1 MFKRVMEK
9 LQRSSIESDLKT
21 FKRTLTQIDSFS
33 ETLKS
38 LCDDE
43 LKAQLQSLC
52 APISPP
58 MNIPTQ
64 VKVFAFVSEV
74 SNRLLGMRPFGSQML
89 AGLAL
94 HDGYIVDMKTGEG
107 KTLAAAAPVIVN
119 ALAGRK
125 VHVLTFNDYLA
136 KRDSHFLQPLY
147 QFFGLSVG
155 MIQAGMSGKQRRK
168 AHACDIVYATAREVG
183 FDYLRDQ
190 LVHYKQQKVLSEL
203 DVAIVDEADSILIDE
218 ARIPLVISGDIH
230 QNNDQ
235 LTRIATVIKQLD
247 KTNDYAVDEFSTSVH
262 LTDSGSRKIEQ
273 QFGCKNLFDID
284 NLPLLTSVNL
294 ALHVEVL
301 LVKDIDY
308 IVKDNCIKLVDEFTG
323 RIAEKHRWPDGMQS
337 ALESKEGLPVKKE
350 GQTLGSITLQH
361 LMCLFKKV
369 SGMTGTAVLAAQE
382 FELLYQLKTCV
393 IPPRKPCIRIDKPD
407 RVFSTKAEKTIAI
420 CNEISLIQR
429 TGQPVLV
436 GTPNVRESENLYA
449 LLVEKGIECCLLNAK
464 NDEQEAQII
473 AQAGAWGAVTICT
486 NLAGRGTDI
495 LLGAKDTAS
504 NIQVKKAGGLH
515 IIGTSRFESRRIDD
529 QLRGRAARQGEPGSS
544 QYFVSLEDKLFNHL
558 GQDGLLSGK
567 SDTGELLSNAR
578 ISKKIAHGQ
587 RVLEGANLDRR
598 KALYKYSDL
607 VEQQR
612 QMIHQLRNDILQ
624 GEGAEEFKSKVTS
637 RWQNLSTVVSDEK
650 LNEALNIVVMHA
662 IDKLWVQHLS
672 EIDYIKEGINLVG
685 TAGSSFMLSGNEPYH
700 VFIHQV
706 QQVFE
711 QLLAELKTAVVDLFN
726 NLAIDENGIN
736 PNSEL
741 FAMTKSTSSYVVA
754 DNPFDAVDRQFIA
767 SIWKKLKLE

>member
-9 LQRSSIESDLKT
+9 LQRSPIESDLKP
-21 FKRTLTQIDSFS
+21 FKKTLAEIDLFS

-52 APISPP
+52 ASIALP
-58 MNIPTQ
+58 MNTPTQ
-64 VKVFAFVSEV
+64 VKIFAFVSEV
-74 SNRLLGMRPFGSQML
+74 SNRILGMRPFDSQML

-136 KRDSHFLQPLY
+136 KRDSHFLKPVY

-155 MIQAGMSGKQRRK
+155 MIQAGMSGEQRK
-168 AHACDIVYATAREVG
+168 KTHACDIVFATAREVG

-190 LVHYKQQKVLSEL
+190 LVHYTQQKVLSGL

-230 QNNDQ
+230 QSNDQ
-235 LTRIATVIKQLD
+235 LTHIATVIKQLD
-247 KTNDYAVDEFSTSVH
+247 KTNDYATDELSTTVH
-262 LTDSGSRKIEQ
+262 LTESGSRKIEQ
-273 QFGCKNLFDID
+273 QFGCENLFDID

-308 IVKDNCIKLVDEFTG
+308 IVKDNSIKLIDEFTG
-323 RIAEKHRWPDGMQS
+323 RIAEKRRWPDGMQS
-337 ALESKEGLPVKKE
+337 ALESKEGLPVKSE

-361 LMCLFKKV
+361 LMCLFNKV
-369 SGMTGTAVLAAQE
+369 SGMTGTAVMAAQE
-382 FELLYQLKTCV
+382 FDQLYQLKTCV
-393 IPPRKPCIRIDKPD
+393 IPPRQACIRIDKPD

-420 CNEISLIQR
+420 CYEIASIQR

-436 GTPNVRESENLYA
+436 GTSNVRESEDLYVF
-449 LLVEKGIECCLLNAK
+449 LVNKGIECCLLNAK
-464 NDEQEAQII
+464 NDEQEAQIV
-473 AQAGAWGAVTICT
+473 AQAGALGAVTICT

-495 LLGAKDTAS
+495 LLGAKDTAH
-504 NIQVKKAGGLH
+504 NLQVKKAGGLH

-529 QLRGRAARQGEPGSS
+529 QLRGRAARQGDPGSS

-558 GQDGLLSGK
+558 GGDGLLSGK
-567 SDTGELLSNAR
+567 SDTGELVSSAH

-612 QMIHQLRNDILQ
+612 QVIHQLRDEILLSD
-624 GEGAEEFKSKVTS
+624 GAHQFKSKVTQ
-637 RWQNLSTVVSDEK
+637 RWQSLSAVVSDDK
-650 LNEALNIVVMHA
+650 LNEALNIVVIHA
-662 IDKLWVQHLS
+662 IDKIWVQYLS

-685 TAGSSFMLSGNEPYH
+685 VTGTSFMLSGNEPYH
-700 VFIHQV
+700 LFVQQA

-711 QLLAELKTAVVDLFN
+711 QLLAELKEAVADLFN
-726 NLAIDENGIN
+726 NIAIDENGID

-754 DNPFDAVDRQFIA
+754 DNPFEAVDKRFIA
-767 SIWKKLKLE
+767 SIWKKLKLR

>member
-1 MFKRVMEK
+1 MLKRVMAK
-9 LQRSSIESDLKT
+9 LQMSPIEHDLKP
-21 FKRTLTQIDSFS
+21 FKKTLAQIDSFAAP
-33 ETLKS
+33 LKS

-43 LKAQLQSLC
+43 LRAQLQSLF
-52 APISPP
+52 AVISPP
-58 MNIPTQ
+58 MNSDTKAKI
-64 VKVFAFVSEV
+64 FAFVAEA
-74 SNRLLGMRPFGSQML
+74 SNRLLRMRPFDSQML

-94 HDGYIVDMKTGEG
+94 HDGFIVDMQTGEG
-107 KTLAAAAPVIVN
+107 KTLAAAAPVIAN
-119 ALAGRK
+119 ALAGHK

-155 MIQAGMSGKQRRK
+155 MIQAGMSGEQRKK
-168 AHACDIVYATAREVG
+168 AHACDIVFATAREVG

-190 LVHYKQQKVLSEL
+190 LVHYTQQRVLSGL

-230 QNNDQ
+230 QSNDQ
-235 LTRIATVIKQLD
+235 LTHIATVIKQLD
-247 KTNDYAVDEFSTSVH
+247 KTNDYATDELSTSVH
-262 LTDSGSRKIEQ
+262 LTESGSRKIEQ

-294 ALHVEVL
+294 ALHVEIL

-308 IVKDNCIKLVDEFTG
+308 IVKDNSIKLIDEFTG
-323 RIAEKHRWPDGMQS
+323 RIAEKRRWPDGMQS
-337 ALESKEGLPVKKE
+337 ALESKEGLPVKRE

-382 FELLYQLKTCV
+382 FDQLYQLKTCV

-420 CNEISLIQR
+420 CNEIASIQR

-436 GTPNVRESENLYA
+436 GTSNVRESENVYA
-449 LLVEKGIECCLLNAK
+449 LLVEKGIECCLLNTK
-464 NDEQEAQII
+464 NDEQEAQIV
-473 AQAGAWGAVTICT
+473 AQAGAFGAVTICT

-495 LLGAKDTAS
+495 LLGAKDTAR
-504 NIQVKKAGGLH
+504 NLQVKKAGGLH
-515 IIGTSRFESRRIDD
+515 IIGTSRFESRRVDD

-558 GQDGLLSGK
+558 GGDGLLSGK
-567 SDTGELLSNAR
+567 SGTGELESSAR

-612 QMIHQLRNDILQ
+612 QVIHQLRDEILL
-624 GEGAEEFKSKVTS
+624 GDGADQFKSKVIR
-637 RWQNLSTVVSDEK
+637 RWQSLSAVVSDDK
-650 LNEALNIVVMHA
+650 LNEALNILIMHA
-662 IDKLWVQHLS
+662 IDKIWVQHLS

-685 TAGSSFMLSGNEPYH
+685 ATGTSFMLSGNEPNH
-700 VFIHQV
+700 VFVQQA

-711 QLLAELKTAVVDLFN
+711 QLLTELKAAVVDLFN
-726 NLAIDENGIN
+726 NVAIDENGID

-741 FAMTKSTSSYVVA
+741 FAMTKSTSSYVLA
-754 DNPFDAVDRQFIA
+754 DNPFDAADRRLIA
-767 SIWKKLKLE
+767 SIWKKLRLG

>member
-1 MFKRVMEK
+1 MEK
-9 LQRSSIESDLKT
+9 LQRSSIESGLKP

-52 APISPP
+52 ASISPP

-64 VKVFAFVSEV
+64 VKIFAFVSEI
-74 SNRLLGMRPFGSQML
+74 SNRLLGMRPFDSQML

-147 QFFGLSVG
+147 HFFGLSVD
-155 MIQAGMSGKQRRK
+155 MIQAGMSGKQRKK

-190 LVHYKQQKVLSEL
+190 LVHYKQQKVLSGL

-235 LTRIATVIKQLD
+235 LTHIATVIKQLD

-273 QFGCKNLFDID
+273 QFGCENLFDID

-308 IVKDNCIKLVDEFTG
+308 IVKDNSIKLVDEFTG
-323 RIAEKHRWPDGMQS
+323 RVAEKHRWPDGMQS

-436 GTPNVRESENLYA
+436 GTPNVRESEKLYA

-612 QMIHQLRNDILQ
+612 QMIHLLRNDILL
-624 GEGAEEFKSKVTS
+624 GDGAEQFKSKVTP

-700 VFIHQV
+700 VFVQQV

-711 QLLAELKTAVVDLFN
+711 QLLAELKTVVVDLFN

-741 FAMTKSTSSYVVA
+741 FTMTKSTSSYVVA

-767 SIWKKLKLE
+767 SIWKKLKLA

>member
-1 MFKRVMEK
+1 MLKRVMEK
-9 LQRSSIESDLKT
+9 LQRSPIEYDLKP
-21 FKRTLTQIDSFS
+21 FKKTLSQIDSF
-33 ETLKS
+33 TAS
-38 LCDDE
+38 LQPLSDEE

-52 APISPP
+52 AVISPP
-58 MNIPTQ
+58 ISSESKT
-64 VKVFAFVSEV
+64 KIFAFVSEV
-74 SNRLLGMRPFGSQML
+74 SNRLLNMRPFDSQLL
-89 AGLAL
+89 AGQAL
-94 HDGYIVDMKTGEG
+94 HDGFIVDMKTGEG
-107 KTLAAAAPVIVN
+107 KTLAAAAPVIAN
-119 ALAGRK
+119 ALAGHK

-136 KRDSHFLQPLY
+136 KRDSQFLQPLY

-155 MIQAGMSGKQRRK
+155 IIQAGMSSEQRK
-168 AHACDIVYATAREVG
+168 EAHACNIVFATAREVG

-190 LVHYKQQKVLSEL
+190 LVHYSEQKVLSGL

-230 QNNDQ
+230 QDNDQ
-235 LTRIATVIKQLD
+235 LTKIAMVVKQLD
-247 KTNDYAVDEFSTSVH
+247 KTSDYERDELSTAVH
-262 LTDSGSRKIEQ
+262 LTESGSRKIEQ
-273 QFGCKNLFDID
+273 QFGCENLFDID
-284 NLPLLTSVNL
+284 NLALLTSVNL

-308 IVKDNCIKLVDEFTG
+308 IVKDQSIKLIDEFTG
-323 RIAEKHRWPDGMQS
+323 RIAEKRRWPDGMQS
-337 ALESKEGLPVKKE
+337 ALESKESLPVKME

-361 LMCLFKKV
+361 LMRQFTKI

-382 FELLYQLKTCV
+382 FEQLYQLKTCV
-393 IPPRKPCIRIDKPD
+393 IPPRNPCIRIDKPD
-407 RVFSTKAEKTIAI
+407 RVFSTKVEKSTAI
-420 CNEISLIQR
+420 CNEIIAIQV

-449 LLVEKGIECCLLNAK
+449 LLTEKGIECCLLNAK
-464 NDEQEAQII
+464 NDEQEAQIV
-473 AQAGAWGAVTICT
+473 AQAGALGAVTICT

-495 LLGAKDTAS
+495 LLGANNTAG
-504 NIQVKKAGGLH
+504 NEQVKAAGGLH
-515 IIGTSRFESRRIDD
+515 IIGTSRFESRRIDN

-558 GQDGLLSGK
+558 VVDGLLSGK
-567 SDTGELLSNAR
+567 TDTGELDASAR

-598 KALYKYSDL
+598 KTLYKYSDL

-612 QMIHQLRNDILQ
+612 QVIHQLRDEVLLRA
-624 GEGAEEFKSKVTS
+624 GAHQFKSEITP
-637 RWQNLSTVVSDEK
+637 RWQSLSRVVSENK

-662 IDKLWVQHLS
+662 IDKLWLQHLS
-672 EIDYIKEGINLVG
+672 EIDYIKEGNNLMGAAG
-685 TAGSSFMLSGNEPYH
+685 TSFMFGGSDPYH
-700 VFIHQV
+700 SFVQQA

-711 QLLAELKTAVVDLFN
+711 QLLTELETEVIDLFN
-726 NLAIDENGIN
+726 NVVLDENGID

-754 DNPFDAVDRQFIA
+754 DNPFDAVDNRFMAQV
-767 SIWKKLKLE
+767 WKKLKLR

>member
-1 MFKRVMEK
+1 MEK
-9 LQRSSIESDLKT
+9 LQRSPIESDLKP
-21 FKRTLTQIDSFS
+21 FKKTLAQIDSFAAS
-33 ETLKS
+33 LKS

-43 LKAQLQSLC
+43 LRAQLQSLL
-52 APISPP
+52 AVISPP
-58 MNIPTQ
+58 MNSDTKAKI
-64 VKVFAFVSEV
+64 FAFVSEV
-74 SNRLLGMRPFGSQML
+74 SNRLLSMRPFDSQML

-155 MIQAGMSGKQRRK
+155 MIQADMSGEQRKK
-168 AHACDIVYATAREVG
+168 AHACDIVFATAREVG

-190 LVHYKQQKVLSEL
+190 LVHYKQQKVLSGL

-235 LTRIATVIKQLD
+235 LTHIATVIKQLD
-247 KTNDYAVDEFSTSVH
+247 KTSDYAIDELSTSVH
-262 LTDSGSRKIEQ
+262 LTESGIRKIEQ

-308 IVKDNCIKLVDEFTG
+308 IVKDNSIKLIDEFTG
-323 RIAEKHRWPDGMQS
+323 RIAEKRRWPDGMQS
-337 ALESKEGLPVKKE
+337 ALESKEGLPVKRE

-382 FELLYQLKTCV
+382 FDQLYQLKTCV
-393 IPPRKPCIRIDKPD
+393 IPPCKPCIRIDKPD
-407 RVFSTKAEKTIAI
+407 RVFSTKAEKIIAI
-420 CNEISLIQR
+420 CNEIASIQR

-464 NDEQEAQII
+464 NDEQEAQIV
-473 AQAGAWGAVTICT
+473 ALAGAWGAVTICT

-495 LLGAKDTAS
+495 LLGAKDTAR
-504 NIQVKKAGGLH
+504 NLQVKKAGGLH

-529 QLRGRAARQGEPGSS
+529 QLRGRAARQGDPGSS

-558 GQDGLLSGK
+558 RGDGLLSGK
-567 SDTGELLSNAR
+567 SDTGELVSNAR

-598 KALYKYSDL
+598 KAIYKYSDL

-612 QMIHQLRNDILQ
+612 QVLHQLRDEILQ
-624 GEGAEEFKSKVTS
+624 GDGADQFKSKVTR
-637 RWQNLSTVVSDEK
+637 RWQSLSTVVNDDK

-662 IDKLWVQHLS
+662 IDKIWVQHLS
-672 EIDYIKEGINLVG
+672 EIDYIKEGINLVD
-685 TAGSSFMLSGNEPYH
+685 TAGTNFMRGDNEPYH
-700 VFIHQV
+700 VFVQQA

-711 QLLAELKTAVVDLFN
+711 QLLAELKAAVVDLFN
-726 NLAIDENGIN
+726 NVAIDENGIS

-754 DNPFDAVDRQFIA
+754 DNPFDAVDRRFIA
-767 SIWKKLKLE
+767 NIWKKLKLR

>member
-1 MFKRVMEK
+1 MEK
-9 LQRSSIESDLKT
+9 LQRSSIESDLKP
-21 FKRTLTQIDSFS
+21 FKKTLTQINSFS

-52 APISPP
+52 ASISPP
-58 MNIPTQ
+58 MNISTQ
-64 VKVFAFVSEV
+64 VKIFASVSEI
-74 SNRLLGMRPFGSQML
+74 SNRLLGMRPFDSQML

-155 MIQAGMSGKQRRK
+155 MIQADMSCKQRKK

-190 LVHYKQQKVLSEL
+190 LVHYKQQKVLSGL

-235 LTRIATVIKQLD
+235 LTHIATVIKQLD

-273 QFGCKNLFDID
+273 QFGCENLFDID

-294 ALHVEVL
+294 ALHVEAL

-308 IVKDNCIKLVDEFTG
+308 IVKDKSIKLVDEFTG

-382 FELLYQLKTCV
+382 FEQLYQLKTCV

-650 LNEALNIVVMHA
+650 LNEALNIVVMHS

-700 VFIHQV
+700 VFIQQV

>member
-1 MFKRVMEK
+1 MEK
-9 LQRSSIESDLKT
+9 LQRSSIESDLKP
-21 FKRTLTQIDSFS
+21 FKKTLTQINSFS

-52 APISPP
+52 ASISPP
-58 MNIPTQ
+58 MNISTQ
-64 VKVFAFVSEV
+64 VKIFASVSEI
-74 SNRLLGMRPFGSQML
+74 SNRLLGMRPFDSQML

-155 MIQAGMSGKQRRK
+155 MIQADMSCKQRKK

-190 LVHYKQQKVLSEL
+190 LVHYKQQKVLSGL

-235 LTRIATVIKQLD
+235 LTHIATVIKQLD

-273 QFGCKNLFDID
+273 QFGCENLFDID

-308 IVKDNCIKLVDEFTG
+308 IVKDNSIKLVDEFTG

-382 FELLYQLKTCV
+382 FEQLYQLKTCV

-726 NLAIDENGIN
+726 KLAIDENGIN

>member
-9 LQRSSIESDLKT
+9 LQRSSIESDLKP
-21 FKRTLTQIDSFS
+21 FKKTLTQINSFS

-52 APISPP
+52 ASISPP
-58 MNIPTQ
+58 MNISTQ
-64 VKVFAFVSEV
+64 VKIFASVSEI
-74 SNRLLGMRPFGSQML
+74 SNRLLGMRPFDSQML

-155 MIQAGMSGKQRRK
+155 MIQADMSCKQRKK

-190 LVHYKQQKVLSEL
+190 LVHYKQQKVLSGL

-235 LTRIATVIKQLD
+235 LTHIATVIKQLD

-273 QFGCKNLFDID
+273 QFGCENLFDID

-308 IVKDNCIKLVDEFTG
+308 IVKDNSIKLVDEFTG

-685 TAGSSFMLSGNEPYH
+685 TAGTSFMLSGNEPYH
-700 VFIHQV
+700 VFIQQV

-711 QLLAELKTAVVDLFN
+711 QLLAELKTVVVDLFN

>member
-1 MFKRVMEK
+1 MEK
-9 LQRSSIESDLKT
+9 LQRSPIESDLKP

-33 ETLKS
+33 DTLKS

-52 APISPP
+52 ASISPP
-58 MNIPTQ
+58 MNTATQ
-64 VKVFAFVSEV
+64 VKFFAFVSEV
-74 SNRLLGMRPFGSQML
+74 SNRLLGMRPFDSQML

-119 ALAGRK
+119 ALVGRK

-155 MIQAGMSGKQRRK
+155 MIQAGMSGEQRKK
-168 AHACDIVYATAREVG
+168 AHACDIVFATAREVG

-190 LVHYKQQKVLSEL
+190 LVHYTQQKVLSGL

-230 QNNDQ
+230 QSNDQ
-235 LTRIATVIKQLD
+235 LTHIATVIKQLD
-247 KTNDYAVDEFSTSVH
+247 KTNDYAIDELGTSVH
-262 LTDSGSRKIEQ
+262 LTESGSRKIEQ
-273 QFGCKNLFDID
+273 QFGCENLFDID

-301 LVKDIDY
+301 LVKDIDL
-308 IVKDNCIKLVDEFTG
+308 IDEFTG
-323 RIAEKHRWPDGMQS
+323 RIAEKRRWPDGMQS
-337 ALESKEGLPVKKE
+337 ALESKEGLPVKRE

-361 LMCLFKKV
+361 LMSLFNKV

-382 FELLYQLKTCV
+382 FDQLYQLKTCV

-407 RVFSTKAEKTIAI
+407 RVFSTKAEKNIAI
-420 CNEISLIQR
+420 CNEISSIQR

-436 GTPNVRESENLYA
+436 GTSNVRESENLYA
-449 LLVEKGIECCLLNAK
+449 LLIEKGIECYLLNAK
-464 NDEQEAQII
+464 NDEQEAQIV
-473 AQAGAWGAVTICT
+473 AQAGALGAVTICT

-495 LLGAKDTAS
+495 LLGAKDTAR
-504 NIQVKKAGGLH
+504 NLQVKKAGGLH

-529 QLRGRAARQGEPGSS
+529 QLRGRAARQGDPGSS

-558 GQDGLLSGK
+558 GGDGLLSGK
-567 SDTGELLSNAR
+567 SDTGELVSSAR

-598 KALYKYSDL
+598 KALYKYSDF

-612 QMIHQLRNDILQ
+612 QVIHQLRDEILL
-624 GEGAEEFKSKVTS
+624 GDGADQFKSKVTR
-637 RWQNLSTVVSDEK
+637 RWQSLSTVVSGDK

-662 IDKLWVQHLS
+662 IDKIWVQYLS

-685 TAGSSFMLSGNEPYH
+685 TAGTSFMLSGNEPYH
-700 VFIHQV
+700 VFV
-706 QQVFE
+706 QQAKQVFE
-711 QLLAELKTAVVDLFN
+711 QLLAELKAAVVDLFN
-726 NLAIDENGIN
+726 NVAIGENGID

-754 DNPFDAVDRQFIA
+754 DNPFDSVDRQFIA
-767 SIWKKLKLE
+767 SIWKKLKLR

>member
-1 MFKRVMEK
+1 MEK
-9 LQRSSIESDLKT
+9 LQRSSIESDLKP
-21 FKRTLTQIDSFS
+21 FKKTLTQINSFS

-52 APISPP
+52 ASISPP
-58 MNIPTQ
+58 MNISTQ
-64 VKVFAFVSEV
+64 VKIFASVSEI
-74 SNRLLGMRPFGSQML
+74 SNRLLGMRPFDSQML

-155 MIQAGMSGKQRRK
+155 MIQADMSCKQRKK

-190 LVHYKQQKVLSEL
+190 LVHYKQQKVLSGL

-235 LTRIATVIKQLD
+235 LTHIATVIKQLD

-273 QFGCKNLFDID
+273 QFGCENLFDID

-308 IVKDNCIKLVDEFTG
+308 IVKDNSIKLVDEFTG

-685 TAGSSFMLSGNEPYH
+685 TAGTSFMLSGNEPYH

>member
-1 MFKRVMEK
+1 MEK
-9 LQRSSIESDLKT
+9 LQRSPIESDLKP

-33 ETLKS
+33 ETLKLLS
-38 LCDDE
+38 DDE
-43 LKAQLQSLC
+43 LKAQLQLLC
-52 APISPP
+52 ASISPP
-58 MNIPTQ
+58 MNTPTQ
-64 VKVFAFVSEV
+64 VKIFAFVSEV
-74 SNRLLGMRPFGSQML
+74 ANRLLGMRPFDSQIL

-107 KTLAAAAPVIVN
+107 KTLAAAAPVIFN

-136 KRDSHFLQPLY
+136 KRDSHLLQPLY

-155 MIQAGMSGKQRRK
+155 MIQAGMSGEQRKK
-168 AHACDIVYATAREVG
+168 AHACDIVFATAREVG

-190 LVHYKQQKVLSEL
+190 LVHYTQQKVLSGL

-230 QNNDQ
+230 QRNEQ
-235 LTRIATVIKQLD
+235 LTHIVTVIKQLN
-247 KTNDYAVDEFSTSVH
+247 KTNDYAIDELSTSVH
-262 LTDSGSRKIEQ
+262 LTESGSRKIEQ
-273 QFGCKNLFDID
+273 QLGCKNLFDTD

-308 IVKDNCIKLVDEFTG
+308 IVKDNSIKLIDEFTG
-323 RIAEKHRWPDGMQS
+323 RIAEKRRWPDGMQS
-337 ALESKEGLPVKKE
+337 ALESKEGLPVKRE

-361 LMCLFKKV
+361 LMRLFKKV
-369 SGMTGTAVLAAQE
+369 GGMTGTAVLAAQE
-382 FELLYQLKTCV
+382 FEQLYQLKTCV
-393 IPPRKPCIRIDKPD
+393 IPSRKPCIRIDKPD
-407 RVFSTKAEKTIAI
+407 RVFSTKAHKNIAI
-420 CNEISLIQR
+420 CNEIASIQR

-436 GTPNVRESENLYA
+436 GTSNVRESEDLYDF
-449 LLVEKGIECCLLNAK
+449 LVKKGIECCLLNAK
-464 NDEQEAQII
+464 NDEQEAQIV

-495 LLGAKDTAS
+495 LLGAKDTAH
-504 NIQVKKAGGLH
+504 NLQVKKAGGLH

-529 QLRGRAARQGEPGSS
+529 QLRGRAARQGDPGSS

-558 GQDGLLSGK
+558 GNDGLLSGK
-567 SDTGELLSNAR
+567 SGTEELVSSVR
-578 ISKKIAHGQ
+578 ISKKIAQGQ

-612 QMIHQLRNDILQ
+612 QVIHQLRDDILL
-624 GEGAEEFKSKVTS
+624 GDGAHQFKSKVTQ
-637 RWQNLSTVVSDEK
+637 RWQSLSTVVSDDK

-662 IDKLWVQHLS
+662 IDKIWVQHLF
-672 EIDYIKEGINLVG
+672 EIDYIKEGINLVA
-685 TAGSSFMLSGNEPYH
+685 TAGTSFMRGGNEPYH
-700 VFIHQV
+700 VFVQQA

-711 QLLAELKTAVVDLFN
+711 QLLAELKAAVVDLFN
-726 NLAIDENGIN
+726 NVAIDENGID

-754 DNPFDAVDRQFIA
+754 DNPFDAVDRRFIA
-767 SIWKKLKLE
+767 NIWKKLKLK

>member
-9 LQRSSIESDLKT
+9 LQRSPIESDLMSYK
-21 FKRTLTQIDSFS
+21 KTLTQIDSFS

-43 LKAQLQSLC
+43 LKEQLQSLC
-52 APISPP
+52 TSISPP
-58 MNIPTQ
+58 MNSTTQ
-64 VKVFAFVSEV
+64 VKIFAFVSEV
-74 SNRLLGMRPFGSQML
+74 ANRLLGMRPFDSQML

-119 ALAGRK
+119 ALVGRK

-136 KRDSHFLQPLY
+136 KRDSQFLQPLY

-155 MIQAGMSGKQRRK
+155 MIQAGMSSDQRK
-168 AHACDIVYATAREVG
+168 NAHACDIVFATAREVG

-190 LVHYKQQKVLSEL
+190 LVHYTQQKVLSGL

-218 ARIPLVISGDIH
+218 ARIPLIISGDIQ

-235 LTRIATVIKQLD
+235 LIHIATVIKQLD
-247 KTNDYAVDEFSTSVH
+247 KTTDYATDELSTSVH
-262 LTDSGSRKIEQ
+262 LTESGSRKIEQ
-273 QFGCKNLFDID
+273 QFGCENLFDID
-284 NLPLLTSVNL
+284 NLHLLTSVNL

-301 LVKDIDY
+301 LTKDIDY
-308 IVKDNCIKLVDEFTG
+308 IVKDSGIKLIDEFTG
-323 RIAEKHRWPDGMQS
+323 RIAEKRRWPDGMQS
-337 ALESKEGLPVKKE
+337 ALESKEGLPIKRE

-361 LMCLFKKV
+361 LMRLFKQV
-369 SGMTGTAVLAAQE
+369 SGMTGTAVLASQE
-382 FELLYQLKTCV
+382 FNQLYQLKTCV

-407 RVFSTKAEKTIAI
+407 RVFSTKAEKNSAI
-420 CNEISLIQR
+420 CNEISSIQR

-436 GTPNVRESENLYA
+436 GTPNVRESEKLYA
-449 LLVEKGIECCLLNAK
+449 LLVEKGIDCYLLNAK

-473 AQAGAWGAVTICT
+473 AQAGALGAVTICT

-495 LLGAKDTAS
+495 LLETKDTAR
-504 NIQVKKAGGLH
+504 NLQVKKLGGLH

-529 QLRGRAARQGEPGSS
+529 QLRGRAARQGDPGSS
-544 QYFVSLEDKLFNHL
+544 QYFVSMEDKLFNHL
-558 GQDGLLSGK
+558 GGDGLLSGK
-567 SDTGELLSNAR
+567 SDTGELVSNAR
-578 ISKKIAHGQ
+578 ISKNIAHGQ

-598 KALYKYSDL
+598 KVLYKYSDL

-612 QMIHQLRNDILQ
+612 QVIHQLRDEILL
-624 GEGAEEFKSKVTS
+624 GAGTEQFKSKVS
-637 RWQNLSTVVSDEK
+637 QRWQSLSKVVTDDK
-650 LNEALNIVVMHA
+650 LNEALSIVVMHA
-662 IDKLWVQHLS
+662 LDKIWVQYLS
-672 EIDYIKEGINLVG
+672 EIDYIKEGINLVD
-685 TAGSSFMLSGNEPYH
+685 TAGTSFMLSGNEPYH
-700 VFIHQV
+700 VFLQ
-706 QQVFE
+706 QAKQVFE
-711 QLLAELKTAVVDLFN
+711 QLLAELKSAVVDLFN
-726 NLAIDENGIN
+726 NVAIGENGID
-736 PNSEL
+736 PNSEI

-767 SIWKKLKLE
+767 SIWKKLKLR

>member
-9 LQRSSIESDLKT
+9 LQRSSIESDLKP

-52 APISPP
+52 ASISPP

-64 VKVFAFVSEV
+64 VKIFAFVSEI
-74 SNRLLGMRPFGSQML
+74 SNRLLGMRPFDSQML

-147 QFFGLSVG
+147 HFFGLSVD
-155 MIQAGMSGKQRRK
+155 MIQAGMSGKQRKK

-190 LVHYKQQKVLSEL
+190 LVHYKQQKVLSGL

-235 LTRIATVIKQLD
+235 LTHIATVIKQLD

-262 LTDSGSRKIEQ
+262 LTESGSRKIEQ
-273 QFGCKNLFDID
+273 QFGCENLFDID

-308 IVKDNCIKLVDEFTG
+308 IVKDNSIKLVDEFTG

-369 SGMTGTAVLAAQE
+369 SGMTGTAVLAAQD
-382 FELLYQLKTCV
+382 FEQLYRLKTCV

-407 RVFSTKAEKTIAI
+407 RVFSTKAEKIIAI

-473 AQAGAWGAVTICT
+473 AQAGALGAVTICT

-558 GQDGLLSGK
+558 GQGGLLSGK

-587 RVLEGANLDRR
+587 RVLEGADLDRR

-612 QMIHQLRNDILQ
+612 QMIHQLRNDILL
-624 GEGAEEFKSKVTS
+624 GEGAEQFKSKVTP
-637 RWQNLSTVVSDEK
+637 RWQSLSTVVSDEK

-685 TAGSSFMLSGNEPYH
+685 TAGTSFMLSGNEPYH
-700 VFIHQV
+700 VFVQQV

-711 QLLAELKTAVVDLFN
+711 QLLAELKTVVVDLFN

-767 SIWKKLKLE
+767 SIWKKLKLA

>member
-1 MFKRVMEK
+1 M
-9 LQRSSIESDLKT
+9 
-21 FKRTLTQIDSFS
+21 
-33 ETLKS
+33 KS

-52 APISPP
+52 ASISPP
-58 MNIPTQ
+58 MNISTQ
-64 VKVFAFVSEV
+64 VKIFASVSEI
-74 SNRLLGMRPFGSQML
+74 SNRLLGMRPFDSQML

-155 MIQAGMSGKQRRK
+155 MIQADMSCKQRKK

-190 LVHYKQQKVLSEL
+190 LVHYKQQKVLSGL

-235 LTRIATVIKQLD
+235 LTHIATVIKQLD

-273 QFGCKNLFDID
+273 QFGCENLFDID

-308 IVKDNCIKLVDEFTG
+308 IVKDNSIKLVDEFTG

-685 TAGSSFMLSGNEPYH
+685 TAGTSFMLSGNEPYH
-700 VFIHQV
+700 VFIQQV

-711 QLLAELKTAVVDLFN
+711 QLLAELKTVVVDLFN

>member
-1 MFKRVMEK
+1 MEK
-9 LQRSSIESDLKT
+9 LQRSPIKSDLKP
-21 FKRTLTQIDSFS
+21 FKKTLAEIDLFS
-33 ETLKS
+33 ESLKS

-52 APISPP
+52 ASISSP
-58 MNIPTQ
+58 MNTPTQ
-64 VKVFAFVSEV
+64 VKIFAFVSEV
-74 SNRLLGMRPFGSQML
+74 SNRLLGMRPFDSQIL

-94 HDGYIVDMKTGEG
+94 DNGYIVDMKTGEG

-119 ALAGRK
+119 SLAGRK

-136 KRDSHFLQPLY
+136 KRDSQFLQPLY

-155 MIQAGMSGKQRRK
+155 MIQAGMSGEQRKK
-168 AHACDIVYATAREVG
+168 AHACDIVFATAREVG
-183 FDYLRDQ
+183 FDFLRDQ
-190 LVHYKQQKVLSEL
+190 LVHYTKQKVLSGL

-235 LTRIATVIKQLD
+235 LTHIATVIKQLD
-247 KTNDYAVDEFSTSVH
+247 KTNDYATDELSTSVH
-262 LTDSGSRKIEQ
+262 LTESGSRKIEQ
-273 QFGCKNLFDID
+273 QFGCENLFDID

-308 IVKDNCIKLVDEFTG
+308 IVKDNSVKLIDEFTG
-323 RIAEKHRWPDGMQS
+323 RIAEKRRWPDGMQS
-337 ALESKEGLPVKKE
+337 ALESKEGLPVKRE

-382 FELLYQLKTCV
+382 FDQLYQLKTCV

-407 RVFSTKAEKTIAI
+407 RVFSTKADKNIAI
-420 CNEISLIQR
+420 CNEIASIQR
-429 TGQPVLV
+429 TRQPVLV

-449 LLVEKGIECCLLNAK
+449 FLVDERIDCCLLNAK
-464 NDEQEAQII
+464 NDEQEAQIV
-473 AQAGAWGAVTICT
+473 AQAGALGAVTICT

-495 LLGAKDTAS
+495 LLGAKDPAH
-504 NIQVKKAGGLH
+504 NLQIKKSGGLH

-529 QLRGRAARQGEPGSS
+529 QLRGRTARQGDPGSS

-558 GQDGLLSGK
+558 GGDGLLSGK

-612 QMIHQLRNDILQ
+612 QVIHQLRNEILL
-624 GEGAEEFKSKVTS
+624 GDGADQFKSKVTQ
-637 RWQNLSTVVSDEK
+637 RWQSLSTVVSDNK

-662 IDKLWVQHLS
+662 IDKIWIQHLS
-672 EIDYIKEGINLVG
+672 EIDYIKEGINLVEAAG
-685 TAGSSFMLSGNEPYH
+685 TSFMRGGNEPYH
-700 VFIHQV
+700 VFVQQA

-711 QLLAELKTAVVDLFN
+711 QLLVELKAAVVDLFN
-726 NLAIDENGIN
+726 NVTIDENGID
-736 PNSEL
+736 PSSEL

-754 DNPFDAVDRQFIA
+754 DNPFDAIDKRFIA
-767 SIWKKLKLE
+767 SIWKKLK

>member
-1 MFKRVMEK
+1 MEK
-9 LQRSSIESDLKT
+9 LQNSPIERDLKP
-21 FKRTLTQIDSFS
+21 FKKTLAQIDSFAAS
-33 ETLKS
+33 LKS
-38 LCDDE
+38 LCDNE
-43 LKAQLQSLC
+43 LRAQLQSLF
-52 APISPP
+52 ADISPP
-58 MNIPTQ
+58 MNSATKAKI
-64 VKVFAFVSEV
+64 FAFVAEA
-74 SNRLLGMRPFGSQML
+74 SNRMLGMRPFDSQML

-94 HDGYIVDMKTGEG
+94 HDGFIVDMQTGEG

-119 ALAGRK
+119 ALAGHK

-136 KRDSHFLQPLY
+136 ERDSQFLQPLY

-155 MIQAGMSGKQRRK
+155 MIQAGMSGEQRKK
-168 AHACDIVYATAREVG
+168 AYACDVVYATTREVG

-190 LVHYKQQKVLSEL
+190 LVHYMHQRVLSGF

-218 ARIPLVISGDIH
+218 ARVPLVISGDIH

-235 LTRIATVIKQLD
+235 LTHITTVIKQLD
-247 KTNDYAVDEFSTSVH
+247 KTNDYATDELNTSAH
-262 LTDSGSRKIEQ
+262 LTESGIRKIEQ
-273 QFGCKNLFDID
+273 QLGCKNLFDID

-308 IVKDNCIKLVDEFTG
+308 IVKDNSIKLIDEFTG
-323 RIAEKHRWPDGMQS
+323 RIAEKRRWPDGMQS
-337 ALESKEGLPVKKE
+337 ALQSKEGLPVKME

-361 LMCLFKKV
+361 LMCLFNKV

-382 FELLYQLKTCV
+382 FDQMYQLKTCV

-407 RVFSTKAEKTIAI
+407 RVFSTKAEKNIAI
-420 CNEISLIQR
+420 CNEIASIQR

-436 GTPNVRESENLYA
+436 GTPNVRESENLYT
-449 LLVEKGIECCLLNAK
+449 LLVKKGIECCLLNAK
-464 NDEQEAQII
+464 NYEQEAQIV
-473 AQAGAWGAVTICT
+473 AESGALGAVTICT

-495 LLGAKDTAS
+495 LLGGKDTAL
-504 NIQVKKAGGLH
+504 NLQVKKAGGLH
-515 IIGTSRFESRRIDD
+515 IIGTSRFESRRVDD
-529 QLRGRAARQGEPGSS
+529 QLRGRAARQGDPGSS

-558 GQDGLLSGK
+558 GADDLLSDK
-567 SDTGELLSNAR
+567 SDTGELVSCAR

-598 KALYKYSDL
+598 KALYKYSGL

-612 QMIHQLRNDILQ
+612 QVVQQLRDDILRGDGVHQ
-624 GEGAEEFKSKVTS
+624 FKSEVS
-637 RWQNLSTVVSDEK
+637 RRWSSLSTVVSDDK

-662 IDKLWVQHLS
+662 IDKIWVQHLS
-672 EIDYIKEGINLVG
+672 EIDYIKENINLVG
-685 TAGSSFMLSGNEPYH
+685 ITGTSFMSSGNEPYH
-700 VFIHQV
+700 VFAQQA

-711 QLLAELKTAVVDLFN
+711 QLLTELKSAVADLFN
-726 NLAIDENGIN
+726 IIAIDENGID

-754 DNPFDAVDRQFIA
+754 DNPFDAIDRRFIA
-767 SIWKKLKLE
+767 SIWKKLGFVAKLSK

>member
-1 MFKRVMEK
+1 
-9 LQRSSIESDLKT
+9 
-21 FKRTLTQIDSFS
+21 
-33 ETLKS
+33 
-38 LCDDE
+38 
-43 LKAQLQSLC
+43 
-52 APISPP
+52 
-58 MNIPTQ
+58 MNTTTQ
-64 VKVFAFVSEV
+64 VKIFAFVSEA
-74 SNRLLGMRPFGSQML
+74 SNRLLGMRPFDSQML

-155 MIQAGMSGKQRRK
+155 MIQAGMSGEQRKK
-168 AHACDIVYATAREVG
+168 AHACDIVFATAREVG

-190 LVHYKQQKVLSEL
+190 LVHYPQQKVLSGL

-230 QNNDQ
+230 QSNVQ
-235 LTRIATVIKQLD
+235 LTHIATVIKQLD
-247 KTNDYAVDEFSTSVH
+247 KTNDYATDELSTSVH
-262 LTDSGSRKIEQ
+262 LTESGSRKIEQ

-308 IVKDNCIKLVDEFTG
+308 IVKDNSIKLIDEFTG
-323 RIAEKHRWPDGMQS
+323 RIAEKRRWPDGMQS
-337 ALESKEGLPVKKE
+337 ALESKEDLQVKRE

-382 FELLYQLKTCV
+382 FDQLYQLKICV
-393 IPPRKPCIRIDKPD
+393 VPPRKPCIRIDKPD
-407 RVFSTKAEKTIAI
+407 RVFSTKAEKHIAI
-420 CNEISLIQR
+420 CNEIASIQR
-429 TGQPVLV
+429 TGQPILV
-436 GTPNVRESENLYA
+436 GTSNVRESENLYA
-449 LLVEKGIECCLLNAK
+449 LLVKKGVECCLLNAK
-464 NDEQEAQII
+464 NDEQEAQIV
-473 AQAGAWGAVTICT
+473 AQAGALGVVTICT
-486 NLAGRGTDI
+486 NLDGRGTDI
-495 LLGAKDTAS
+495 LLGAKVTARYL
-504 NIQVKKAGGLH
+504 QVKKAGGLH

-529 QLRGRAARQGEPGSS
+529 QLRGRAARQGDPGSS

-558 GQDGLLSGK
+558 GGAGLLSSK
-567 SDTGELLSNAR
+567 SDTGELVSSAR
-578 ISKKIAHGQ
+578 ISKRIAHGQ

-612 QMIHQLRNDILQ
+612 QVIHQLRDHILLDD
-624 GEGAEEFKSKVTS
+624 GAHQFKSKVTR
-637 RWQNLSTVVSDEK
+637 RWQSLSKVVSDDK

-662 IDKLWVQHLS
+662 IDKIWVQHLS

-685 TAGSSFMLSGNEPYH
+685 EAGTCFMRGGNEPYH
-700 VFIHQV
+700 VFVQQP

-711 QLLAELKTAVVDLFN
+711 QLLAELKSAVVDLFN
-726 NLAIDENGIN
+726 NVAIDENGID

-741 FAMTKSTSSYVVA
+741 FAMTKSTTSYVLA
-754 DNPFDAVDRQFIA
+754 DNPFDSVDRQLIA
-767 SIWKKLKLE
+767 SIWKKLKLR

>member
-1 MFKRVMEK
+1 MFKRVMAK
-9 LQRSSIESDLKT
+9 LQRSPIESDLKP
-21 FKRTLTQIDSFS
+21 FKRTLIQIESFS
-33 ETLKS
+33 ESLKP
-38 LCDDE
+38 LCNNE
-43 LKAQLQSLC
+43 LKTQLQSLC
-52 APISPP
+52 ASISAPV
-58 MNIPTQ
+58 NTSTQ
-64 VKVFAFVSEV
+64 AKIFAFVSEV
-74 SNRLLGMRPFGSQML
+74 SSRLLGMRPFDSQIL

-94 HDGYIVDMKTGEG
+94 HDGFIVDMKTGEG

-136 KRDSHFLQPLY
+136 KRDSDLLKPLY

-155 MIQAGMSGKQRRK
+155 IIQAGMAREQRKK
-168 AHACDIVYATAREVG
+168 AHACNIVFATAREVG

-190 LVHYKQQKVLSEL
+190 LVHYTDQRVLSGL
-203 DVAIVDEADSILIDE
+203 DVAIVDEADSILVDE

-230 QNNDQ
+230 QRNDQ
-235 LTRIATVIKQLD
+235 LTKIAKVIKQLD
-247 KTNDYAVDEFSTSVH
+247 QENDYATDELSTSVH
-262 LTDSGSRKIEQ
+262 LTESGSRKIEQ
-273 QFGCKNLFDID
+273 QFDCKNLFDID
-284 NLPLLTSVNL
+284 NLSLLTSVNL

-308 IVKDNCIKLVDEFTG
+308 IIKDNGIKLIDEFTG
-323 RIAEKHRWPDGMQS
+323 RIAEKRRWPDGMQS
-337 ALESKEGLPVKKE
+337 ALESKECLPVKMD

-361 LMCLFKKV
+361 LMRLFDKV

-382 FELLYQLKTCV
+382 FDQLYQLKTCV
-393 IPPRKPCIRIDKPD
+393 IPPRTPCIRIDKPD
-407 RVFSTKAEKTIAI
+407 RVFNTKAAKNTAI
-420 CNEISLIQR
+420 CNEIIAIHL

-449 LLVEKGIECCLLNAK
+449 MLINKGIKCCLLNAK
-464 NDEQEAQII
+464 NDEQEAQTV

-495 LLGAKDTAS
+495 ILGANDTTDTEK
-504 NIQVKKAGGLH
+504 VKKAGGLH

-529 QLRGRAARQGEPGSS
+529 QLRGRAARQGDPGSS

-558 GQDGLLSGK
+558 GVDGLLSDK
-567 SDTGELLSNAR
+567 IDTGELVSSAR

-598 KALYKYSDL
+598 KALYKYSDF

-612 QMIHQLRNDILQ
+612 QVIHQLRDEILL
-624 GEGAEEFKSKVTS
+624 GDGAHQFKSKVTR
-637 RWQNLSTVVSDEK
+637 RWQSLSTVVSDDK

-662 IDKLWVQHLS
+662 IDKIWVQHLS

-685 TAGSSFMLSGNEPYH
+685 VAGTSFMRGGNEPYH
-700 VFIHQV
+700 VFVQQA

-711 QLLAELKTAVVDLFN
+711 QLLAELTAAVADLFN
-726 NLAIDENGIN
+726 NVAIDENGID

-754 DNPFDAVDRQFIA
+754 DNPFDAVDKRFIA
-767 SIWKKLKLE
+767 SIWKKLKLR

>member
-1 MFKRVMEK
+1 MEK
-9 LQRSSIESDLKT
+9 LQRSSIESDLKP
-21 FKRTLTQIDSFS
+21 FKKTLTQINSFS

-52 APISPP
+52 ASISPP
-58 MNIPTQ
+58 MNISTQ
-64 VKVFAFVSEV
+64 VKIFASVSEI
-74 SNRLLGMRPFGSQML
+74 SNRLLGMRPFDSQML

-155 MIQAGMSGKQRRK
+155 MIQADMSCKQRK
-168 AHACDIVYATAREVG
+168 QAHACDIVYATAREVG

-190 LVHYKQQKVLSEL
+190 LVHYKQQKVLSGL

-235 LTRIATVIKQLD
+235 LTHIATVIKQLD

-273 QFGCKNLFDID
+273 QFGCENLFDID

-308 IVKDNCIKLVDEFTG
+308 IVKDNSIKLVDEFTG

-685 TAGSSFMLSGNEPYH
+685 TAGTSFMLSGNEPYH
-700 VFIHQV
+700 VFIQQV

-711 QLLAELKTAVVDLFN
+711 QLLAELKTVVVDLFN

>member
-9 LQRSSIESDLKT
+9 LQRSSIESDLKP

-52 APISPP
+52 ASISPP

-64 VKVFAFVSEV
+64 VKIFAFVSEI
-74 SNRLLGMRPFGSQML
+74 SNRRLGMRPFDSQML

-147 QFFGLSVG
+147 HFFGLSVD
-155 MIQAGMSGKQRRK
+155 MIQAGMSGKQRKK

-190 LVHYKQQKVLSEL
+190 LVHYKQQKVLSGL

-235 LTRIATVIKQLD
+235 LTHIATVIKQLD

-273 QFGCKNLFDID
+273 QFGCENLFDID

-308 IVKDNCIKLVDEFTG
+308 IVKDNSIKLVDEFTG

-382 FELLYQLKTCV
+382 LEQLYQLKTCV

-407 RVFSTKAEKTIAI
+407 RVFSTKTEKTIAI

-436 GTPNVRESENLYA
+436 GTPNVRESENLCA

-473 AQAGAWGAVTICT
+473 AQAGAFGAVTICT

-558 GQDGLLSGK
+558 GHDGLLSGK

-612 QMIHQLRNDILQ
+612 QMIHQLRNDILL
-624 GEGAEEFKSKVTS
+624 GDGAEQFKSKVTP

-700 VFIHQV
+700 VFIQQV

-711 QLLAELKTAVVDLFN
+711 QLLAELKTVVVDLFN

-767 SIWKKLKLE
+767 NIWKKLKLA

>member
-1 MFKRVMEK
+1 MEK
-9 LQRSSIESDLKT
+9 LQRSSIESDLKP
-21 FKRTLTQIDSFS
+21 FKKTLTQINSFS

-52 APISPP
+52 ASISPP
-58 MNIPTQ
+58 MNISTQ
-64 VKVFAFVSEV
+64 VKIFASVSEI
-74 SNRLLGMRPFGSQML
+74 SNRLLGMRPFDSQML

-155 MIQAGMSGKQRRK
+155 MIQADMSCKQRKK

-190 LVHYKQQKVLSEL
+190 LVHYKQQKVLSGL

-235 LTRIATVIKQLD
+235 LTHIATVIKQLD

-273 QFGCKNLFDID
+273 QFGCENLFDID

-308 IVKDNCIKLVDEFTG
+308 IVKDNSIKLVDEFTG

-685 TAGSSFMLSGNEPYH
+685 TAGTSFMLSGNEPYH
-700 VFIHQV
+700 VFIQQV

-711 QLLAELKTAVVDLFN
+711 QLLAELKTVVVDLFN

>member
-1 MFKRVMEK
+1 MEK
-9 LQRSSIESDLKT
+9 LQRSSIESDLKP

-52 APISPP
+52 ASISPP

-64 VKVFAFVSEV
+64 VKIFAFVSEI
-74 SNRLLGMRPFGSQML
+74 SNRRLGMRPFDSQML

-147 QFFGLSVG
+147 HFFGLSVD
-155 MIQAGMSGKQRRK
+155 MIQAGMSGKQRKK

-190 LVHYKQQKVLSEL
+190 LVHYKQQKVLSGL

-235 LTRIATVIKQLD
+235 LTHIATVIKQLD

-273 QFGCKNLFDID
+273 QFGCENLFDID

-308 IVKDNCIKLVDEFTG
+308 IVKDNSIKLVDEFTG

-382 FELLYQLKTCV
+382 LEQLYQLKTCV

-473 AQAGAWGAVTICT
+473 AQAGAFGAVTICT

-558 GQDGLLSGK
+558 GHDGLLSGK

-612 QMIHQLRNDILQ
+612 QMIHQLRNDILL
-624 GEGAEEFKSKVTS
+624 GDGAEQFKSKVTP

-700 VFIHQV
+700 VFIQQV

-711 QLLAELKTAVVDLFN
+711 QLLAELKTVVVDLFN

-767 SIWKKLKLE
+767 NIWKKLKLA